1 MLDSLINFFAYD
13 LGIDLGT
20 ANTRLFI
27 KDKGV
32 VIREPSVV
40 ARHKKSKEIVAF
52 GTEARKMIGRTPANL
67 EVVRP
72 LKDGVIADFDA
83 TAAMLTYYIRKV
95 HETGRFIPRLP
106 KPRVVISIPS
116 GATEVERKAVQD
128 AALTAG
134 ARKAYLV
141 EKPMA
146 AAIGANLDVLNSAG
160 ILVVD
165 IGGGTTDLALISLG
179 GIVQGKSLRQ
189 SGDRMNEVLANFLR
203 LKYSLL
209 VGEVTAEETKMEIG
223 SAYLAGKSE
232 EKKMVVRGRSLENGM
247 PVSLKIEAGEV
258 REALSPIINQI
269 VMAIANLIE
278 ETPRELLGD
287 ITQTGICLC
296 GGGAKL
302 TGLDRFIFET
312 TKISA
317 WVAEKPED
325 CVVKGCGKLLE
336 NERLLKKVKVTGG
349 LK

>member
-20 ANTRLFI
+20 ANPRFFI

-83 TAAMLTYYIRKV
+83 TSAMLTYYIRKV

-278 ETPRELLGD
+278 ETPPELLGD

>member
-1 MLDSLINFFAYD
+1 MNFFAYD

-20 ANTRLFI
+20 ANTRIFI

-83 TAAMLTYYIRKV
+83 TSAMLTYYIRKV

-278 ETPRELLGD
+278 ETPPELLGD

>member
-20 ANTRLFI
+20 ANTRFFI

-83 TAAMLTYYIRKV
+83 TSAMLTYYIRKV

-278 ETPRELLGD
+278 ETPPELLGD

>member
-1 MLDSLINFFAYD
+1 
-13 LGIDLGT
+13 
-20 ANTRLFI
+20 
-27 KDKGV
+27 
-32 VIREPSVV
+32 
-40 ARHKKSKEIVAF
+40 
-52 GTEARKMIGRTPANL
+52 
-67 EVVRP
+67 
-72 LKDGVIADFDA
+72 
-83 TAAMLTYYIRKV
+83 
-95 HETGRFIPRLP
+95 
-106 KPRVVISIPS
+106 
-116 GATEVERKAVQD
+116 
-128 AALTAG
+128 
-134 ARKAYLV
+134 
-141 EKPMA
+141 MA

-278 ETPRELLGD
+278 ETPPELLGD

>member
-20 ANTRLFI
+20 ANTRIFI

-83 TAAMLTYYIRKV
+83 TSAMLTYYIRKV

-278 ETPRELLGD
+278 ETPPELLGD